1 MVLVGE
7 WVLVDITLR
16 MLKARELY
24 RAQGFPES
32 YVIEEIPD
40 PKLLFKDGVKAA
52 HPLEIPRVPLTVTA
66 QVRMCGNS
74 VSPVQAEALAAAN
87 FRHEAMFM
95 EKSA

>member
-1 MVLVGE
+1 
-7 WVLVDITLR
+7 

-40 PKLLFKDGVKAA
+40 PKLLFKDGVQAA
-52 HPLEIPRVPLTVTA
+52 HPLEIPRVPLEIPRVPLTVTA